1 MLLSFYL
8 FSLAPVLFFLIL
20 SIATKQ
26 REIVHRS
33 LTLVALLHLFCL
45 ILWQGPL
52 AFSLLVAV
60 IFILGVYELSGH
72 YGINRAM
79 ILVPSL
85 VTFALTYQYPETFLY
100 VFPLPL
106 LLLVVVCT
114 FWGRPQWTSHPVFF
128 VLFVF
133 FLLLPCANFL
143 IRLAEIYLGN
153 IILILWL
160 LQLNDAFGL
169 LLGRKLGKTYLFP
182 NISPKKSLEGYLSGG
197 AGIVLGIWLLHTY
210 IPVLPS
216 WNHYQDLILFAVFF
230 ILGNTGDLLFSR
242 LKRNLHIKDFG
253 GLLPGHGGVLDRFD
267 NILFVAPP
275 FYVLVRL
282 GILP

>member
-85 VTFALTYQYPETFLY
+85 VTFALTYQFPRPFSMFFRYPFCYSWLY
-100 VFPLPL
+100 APSGAVRN
-106 LLLVVVCT
+106 
-114 FWGRPQWTSHPVFF
+114 GPV
-128 VLFVF
+128 
-133 FLLLPCANFL
+133 
-143 IRLAEIYLGN
+143 
-153 IILILWL
+153 
-160 LQLNDAFGL
+160 
-169 LLGRKLGKTYLFP
+169 
-182 NISPKKSLEGYLSGG
+182 
-197 AGIVLGIWLLHTY
+197 
-210 IPVLPS
+210 
-216 WNHYQDLILFAVFF
+216 ILFS
-230 ILGNTGDLLFSR
+230 LSCSCSSYSSR
-242 LKRNLHIKDFG
+242 VPTF
-253 GLLPGHGGVLDRFD
+253 
-267 NILFVAPP
+267 
-275 FYVLVRL
+275 
-282 GILP
+282 